1 MIFEFLVD
9 NVALIYTFLL
19 QPFVVFAL
27 WVTYDES
34 AILSEYGI
42 SLNTVVLYN
51 LSAIVIGLFSVINV
65 ILIFHILE
73 SYMDISFHEQITS
86 LLKRFF
92 ERSMFWKA
100 NDEDLNMNV
109 EANLRGADHYCLSSQ
124 FFFILTIYLSAMILA
139 IVGLAIMFNK
149 SYNVFNDIASI
160 PIILFWLLL
169 LFLFRWICERIC
181 KLISIWD
188 YNMFQTSQNQENQNR
203 KFFAV
208 KDQVNFDDSEFK
220 TENIYFFDDFSKENL
235 IIDNGSR
242 KTFGGSKNASSKGSK
257 MSI

>member
-1 MIFEFLVD
+1 M
-9 NVALIYTFLL
+9 Y
-19 QPFVVFAL
+19 
-27 WVTYDES
+27 
-34 AILSEYGI
+34 
-42 SLNTVVLYN
+42 
-51 LSAIVIGLFSVINV
+51 IV
-65 ILIFHILE
+65 HICIA
-73 SYMDISFHEQITS
+73 SI
-86 LLKRFF
+86 
-92 ERSMFWKA
+92 
-100 NDEDLNMNV
+100 
-109 EANLRGADHYCLSSQ
+109 SQ

-169 LFLFRWICERIC
+169 LFLFRWICDRIV

-188 YNMFQTSQNQENQNR
+188 YNIFQTSQNEENQNK
-203 KFFAV
+203 KFFGV

-220 TENIYFFDDFSKENL
+220 TENIYLYDNFSKENL

-257 MSI
+257 LSIEIFNKKKNRYKIDSENLKIENFQAKN